1 MMEIPDIDVADLL
14 RNSKIRVNPEQSE
27 EIQAFIYSIGGGW
40 FGTPDFR
47 IRYTDMPYLFI
58 DSAFFMRPGGFDE
71 ALFLLSPYRE
81 MTYREAQEIAI
92 EYYSNLF

>member
-40 FGTPDFR
+40 FGTGFPDKVHG
-47 IRYTDMPYLFI
+47 Y
-58 DSAFFMRPGGFDE
+58 
-71 ALFLLSPYRE
+71 ALPVYR
-81 MTYREAQEIAI
+81 
-92 EYYSNLF
+92 